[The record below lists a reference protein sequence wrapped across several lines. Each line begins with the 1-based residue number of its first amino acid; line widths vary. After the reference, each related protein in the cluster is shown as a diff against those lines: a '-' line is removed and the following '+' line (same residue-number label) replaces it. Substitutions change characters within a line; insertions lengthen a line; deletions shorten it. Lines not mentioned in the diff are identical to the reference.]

1 MNVLRSSRRPL
12 VFVVMAVIFILA
24 TARPFTDSDFWWHL
38 KTGQYIFET
47 SSIPHTDI
55 FSSLRFGS
63 EWITH
68 EWLSEVFM
76 YSVFRKLG
84 YGGLLVVFSIVITAA
99 FWIAYQRCRQLAGH
113 PYVSGF
119 AVLLGAAATIPIW
132 GVRPQMFSLLLA
144 SIFISFLD
152 RYSRREE
159 TPSIWWLAP
168 LMILWVNLHAGFAL
182 GLVLIMLTIAGLL
195 LDWLLL
201 RKDSFADVWRR
212 VRRLCWLLLI
222 CVAAVCLNPNG
233 VRMYSYPL
241 ETLFSRSM
249 MQYIEEW
256 KSPDFHD
263 ASFQALALLIL
274 ATFSAL
280 ALSNRR
286 ARPGQLLLL
295 AATAWAALRSY
306 RNGPFFALVAMPLL
320 AEHSWNWLTS
330 QRWGRWL
337 SAPEKSGA
345 VRMKLVL
352 NVSLV
357 GIILAV
363 SVLAVRRAVAMQPA
377 SESQELP
384 AAAVDFIL
392 AERPPQP
399 IYNEYGWGGYL
410 IWRLYPDYRVYIDG
424 RADVYGDKLV
434 EEFLEARDGKPNWR
448 EPLEN
453 HGIRTVLIKPDAAL
467 ASLLREDSSWQ
478 KVFEDKQAV
487 IFVRRVKQSTVD
499 SQQSTVNSRQSTVHS
514 RQSTVDGPQATVF

>member
-263 ASFQALALLIL
+263 ASFQA
-274 ATFSAL
+274 
-280 ALSNRR
+280 
-286 ARPGQLLLL
+286 
-295 AATAWAALRSY
+295 ATAWAALRSY

-352 NVSLV
+352 NVLLV